1 MERKILAAAI
11 QDRES
16 YEKLVAV
23 VSKDDFS
30 DLGYEIWNKINVY
43 YDTDKDTKAID
54 IDLLKQMVE
63 KVLPKHSEVVNHTL
77 DILSETSV
85 PNLLREL
92 VAFKKETVARK
103 LSSALRD
110 DSREVP
116 SLIEEYQNIEDT
128 VSIDEV
134 AIKNVSDYAGEI
146 LEELSDL
153 TGLIKVYPVELNS
166 RIDGGV
172 MGGHQ
177 ILIYA
182 RPNAGKTQFAI
193 NLSRGFIRDGKR
205 VLYLCNE
212 EPKKQILQ
220 RFISRLS
227 GLQKRDV
234 YKDTKAALKVARNSG
249 LDNLYLEDINPGTF
263 LEIERL
269 IKKIN
274 PTVVVIDQ
282 LRNVKV
288 KGDTRVN
295 ELEKAATEAR
305 RLAKKYNIVVVSIT
319 QAGDSAEGK
328 LVLNMGDVDF
338 SNTGIPAQMDL
349 MVGVGVNDEY
359 RANNMRMISIAKNKL
374 SSDHSYFPVR
384 VDESLSKFL
393 SI

>member
-11 QDRES
+11 QNRES
-16 YEKLVAV
+16 YEKLITV
-23 VSKDDFS
+23 VSKEDFT
-30 DLGYEIWNKINVY
+30 DLAYEIWNKINIY
-43 YDTDKDTKAID
+43 YDTDRDADKID
-54 IDLLKQMVE
+54 IDLLKQTLE
-63 KVLPKHSEVVNHTL
+63 KTLPKFTDLINHTL
-77 DILSETSV
+77 DALSETSV
-85 PNLLREL
+85 PNLLKEL
-92 VAFKKETVARK
+92 IAFKKEAVARK

-110 DSREVP
+110 DSREVS
-116 SLIEEYQNIEDT
+116 SLIEEYQKIEDT
-128 VSIDEV
+128 VDINKET
-134 AIKNVSDYAGEI
+134 IHNVSDYADEI

-153 TGLIKVYPVELNS
+153 SGLIKVYPVELNN

-227 GLQKRDV
+227 NLTKRDV
-234 YKDTKAALKVARNSG
+234 YKDIKTALKIAVKNG

-263 LEIERL
+263 REIERF
-269 IKKIN
+269 IKKVEPDI
-274 PTVVVIDQ
+274 VVIDQ

-305 RLAKKYNIVVVSIT
+305 RIAKKYDVVVVSIT

-359 RANNMRMISIAKNKL
+359 RATNMRMISIAKNKL
-374 SSDHSYFPVR
+374 SSDHSHFPVR
-384 VDESLSKFL
+384 VDEALSKFISL
-393 SI
+393 

>member
-16 YEKLVAV
+16 YEKLVSV
-23 VSKDDFS
+23 VSKNDFS
-30 DLGYEIWNKINVY
+30 DLGYEIWNKVNLY
-43 YDTDKDTKAID
+43 YTTDKDAKAVD
-54 IDLLKQMVE
+54 VDLLKQMLE
-63 KVLPKHSEVVNHTL
+63 KTLPKHIEVINHTL

-92 VAFKKETVARK
+92 VDLKRHTVANK
-103 LSSALRD
+103 LINALGTSSK
-110 DSREVP
+110 EIPV
-116 SLIEEYQNIEDT
+116 LIEEYQGIEDT
-128 VSIDEV
+128 ISIDEK
-134 AIKNVSDYAGEI
+134 AIENVSDYAGEV

-153 TGLIKVYPVELNS
+153 TGLMKVYPLELNE

-172 MGGHQ
+172 LGGHQ

-220 RFISRLS
+220 RFVSRLS
-227 GLQKRDV
+227 GLTKRDI
-234 YKDTKAALKVARNSG
+234 YKDTKTALRAARKSG

-274 PTVVVIDQ
+274 PNVVVIDQ

-305 RLAKKYNIVVVSIT
+305 RLAKKYNVVVVSIT

>member
-1 MERKILAAAI
+1 VERKILAAAI